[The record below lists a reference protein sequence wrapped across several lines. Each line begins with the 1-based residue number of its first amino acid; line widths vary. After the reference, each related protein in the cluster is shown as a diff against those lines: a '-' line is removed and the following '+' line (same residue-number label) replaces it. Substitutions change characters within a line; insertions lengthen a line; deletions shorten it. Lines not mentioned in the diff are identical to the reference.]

1 MTGRAKIEGLTN
13 TWYGFAVFSAAY
25 ALVTGGIGIWNIGK
39 TGIGL
44 LVSWFFTFLIGR
56 ALLRKS
62 SLVRTILLVVSGISV
77 LLGTYSAGS
86 SALSFMAHWELG
98 LLFTAV
104 YSAVG
109 AWMNA
114 KSFRTLTDS
123 SVKAYFH

>member
-25 ALVTGGIGIWNIGK
+25 ALVTSGLGVWNILK

-44 LVSWFFTFLIGR
+44 LMSWFLTFLIGR

-62 SLVRTILLVVSGISV
+62 SLVRTILLVVSGVSV
-77 LLGTYSAGS
+77 LLGTYAAGS
-86 SALSFMAHWELG
+86 SALSFVAHWELG
-98 LLFTAV
+98 LLLTAV

-114 KSFRTLTDS
+114 KSFRTLTDA
-123 SVKAYFH
+123 SVKTYFS